1 MWVFFFKYFKY
12 EFQAWFKLVLIH
24 HLFSLFKAH
33 NKEWSTQRHDR
44 LVMGFALTTKVTK
57 SSWFCLHRWC
67 RKLKRFLKTSI
78 IWHYQM
84 LYILLNPDFF
94 FFWLNKTTMLL
105 VFLMLHM
112 YVLNYMPT
120 YMKYLVTQWLLQTFL
135 TEISYSWFLI
145 SLLKKG

>member
-1 MWVFFFKYFKY
+1 
-12 EFQAWFKLVLIH
+12 
-24 HLFSLFKAH
+24 
-33 NKEWSTQRHDR
+33 
-44 LVMGFALTTKVTK
+44 
-57 SSWFCLHRWC
+57 
-67 RKLKRFLKTSI
+67 
-78 IWHYQM
+78 
-84 LYILLNPDFF
+84 
-94 FFWLNKTTMLL
+94 MLL